1 VRQPVKVEIGDM
13 GNRECAAQVQFRVV
27 MDPEESSCRMIPTL
41 YRNTVLGF
49 KNLGMLAANF
59 SALAR
64 INL

>member
-1 VRQPVKVEIGDM
+1 
-13 GNRECAAQVQFRVV
+13 
-27 MDPEESSCRMIPTL
+27 MIHTL

-49 KNLGMLAANF
+49 KNPELLAANF